1 MAYKHVVVVPD
12 TQYPFIHRR
21 SERAVQAFVRDQKP
35 DAVVHIGDFADFY
48 SFGSYRKSPGQARVW
63 LDKELKV
70 SRAKLTEWR
79 ELAPKAEYHL
89 IEGNHEDRVRRY
101 LADHAYECF
110 GVDHY
115 NVERLLETRER
126 GWEYHGP
133 YPRAGMW
140 LGKYGG
146 IWACHGK
153 FVLQHSAY
161 TARKHVERMGLSV
174 IYGHT
179 HRLGAYFRTHTLTG
193 RHYVGYEVG
202 CLCDPKTTPGPDG
215 FADWQ
220 FGFASVWVST
230 KTKRFHVDLVAV
242 TEGGCVV
249 AGKEYR
255 G

>member
-1 MAYKHVVVVPD
+1 VV
-12 TQYPFIHRR
+12 Q
-21 SERAVQAFVRDQKP
+21 QFVKDQKP
-35 DAVVHIGDFADFY
+35 DAVVHIGDFADYY
-48 SFGSYRKSPGQARVW
+48 SLGKYRKSPGQARVY
-63 LDKELKV
+63 LDREEAICK
-70 SRAKLTEWR
+70 AKLEEWR

-101 LADHAYECF
+101 LADHAQEVY
-110 GVDHY
+110 GSRHDTIQV
-115 NVERLLETRER
+115 RLGIAER
-126 GWEYHGP
+126 GWKYHSP

-140 LGKYGG
+140 LGKHGG

-174 IYGHT
+174 IHGHT
-179 HRLGAYFRTHTLTG
+179 HRLGAYFRTHTLTNKA
-193 RHYVGYEVG
+193 YVGYEVG
-202 CLCDPKTTPGPDG
+202 CLCDPKTTPGPEG

-230 KTKRFHVDLVAV
+230 KTKRFHVDLVAI
-242 TEGGCVV
+242 TDGGCVV
-249 AGKEYR
+249 AGKEYV